1 MIPRGRHIPLGG
13 GIEIAN
19 AEAEE
24 EVRGERSQGEDREDG
39 KDAGQGSSSQKREQN
54 KT

>member
-1 MIPRGRHIPLGG
+1 MLTRSRHIPLSR
-13 GIEIAN
+13 GIKIAN

-24 EVRGERSQGEDREDG
+24 EVRGQRHQGEDREDG
-39 KDAGQGSSSQKREQN
+39 EDAGQGWSREEGGG